1 MSCRRQPPPPTGK
14 QDAPKKGPPPG
25 GGSRVSG
32 WGSARDKGRFAR
44 WGNSFGCRTQ
54 GWVGSIQNKYYLP
67 SCALSPC
74 RLSAPPP
81 SRRGAF
87 GRATQSYFFH
97 SAIWF
102 PPPSFSF
109 EQVGTKEKE
118 AKRKCQKEN
127 ALRGLFEKSPLKI
140 PEKLSNTVAGMFGDI
155 THSVLAALRWR
166 TLRSF
171 RTIRGRKFPPP
182 ALLWATGSRRS
193 CPAGCLPPKNAAL
206 LPRPL

>member
-1 MSCRRQPPPPTGK
+1 MPQATAASYGETRRT
-14 QDAPKKGPPPG
+14 KKRPPPG
-25 GGSRVSG
+25 GGSRASG
-32 WGSARDKGRFAR
+32 WGSTRDKGRFAR
-44 WGNSFGCRTQ
+44 WGNSFGCHTQ

-87 GRATQSYFFH
+87 GRATQSYSLHSVIRFH
-97 SAIWF
+97 SS
-102 PPPSFSF
+102 SFSF

-140 PEKLSNTVAGMFGDI
+140 PKKLSGNCRRAFGER
-155 THSVLAALRWR
+155 TQSNLSAFQPHRRW
-166 TLRSF
+166 F
-171 RTIRGRKFPPP
+171 
-182 ALLWATGSRRS
+182 
-193 CPAGCLPPKNAAL
+193 
-206 LPRPL
+206 